1 MKLRARRVV
10 LTRPAERQ
18 VRLSQRLESLG
29 CEVLSLPALAI
40 KPTDVAWCQPENL
53 PGAFDVVV
61 FVSRAAWQHYLATIL
76 EKDPEFFW
84 PVTTVVATVGQSTAE
99 HARQWLDGRVP
110 VICPDAAAAQDS
122 ESLWVALE
130 AFVSPGARVLVV
142 RGEHGREWLVKRLR
156 SQGCKV
162 QTLSVYRREPAVW
175 SGEARERLCAWLT
188 DGAGVGVWLITSLEG
203 LRAVDEQLKRH
214 QIQSLVPVAVAV
226 VHRRLIAP
234 VRQWLLTH
242 SEQGAG
248 VPISVC
254 LPDEASLLE
263 GLLCLTDGL

>member
-1 MKLRARRVV
+1 LKLHARRVV

-18 VRLSQRLESLG
+18 VRLSKLLESLG

-40 KPTDVAWCQPENL
+40 NPTDTDWCRPENL

-61 FVSRAAWQHYLATIL
+61 FVSRAAWQHYLAAIL
-76 EKDPEFFW
+76 EKDPEFVW
-84 PVTTVVATVGQSTAE
+84 PVTTAVATVGQSTAE
-99 HARQWLDGRVP
+99 HARQWLDGRVQ
-110 VICPDAAAAQDS
+110 VICPNAAAAQDS
-122 ESLWVALE
+122 ESLWDALE
-130 AFVSPGARVLVV
+130 ASVSPGARVLVV
-142 RGEHGREWLVKRLR
+142 RGEQGREWLVKRLR
-156 SQGCKV
+156 SQGSTV

-175 SGEARERLCAWLT
+175 SGEARERLFAWLA
-188 DGAGVGVWLITSLEG
+188 DGAGAGVWLITSLEG
-203 LRAVDEQLKRH
+203 LRAVDDQLKRH
-214 QIQSLVPVAVAV
+214 QVQALVPVGVVV

-234 VRQWLLTH
+234 VRQWLLTL

-254 LPDEASLLE
+254 LPVEASLLE